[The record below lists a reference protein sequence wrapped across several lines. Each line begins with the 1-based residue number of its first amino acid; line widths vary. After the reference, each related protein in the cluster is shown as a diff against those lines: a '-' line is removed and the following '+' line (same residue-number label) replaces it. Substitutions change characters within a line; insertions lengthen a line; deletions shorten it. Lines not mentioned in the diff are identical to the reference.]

1 MKLNTKTMVV
11 PFVIIIGTFII
22 YLAVL
27 LFSIWPIEE
36 VSLAQSGLFGD
47 TFGALTSLFS
57 GLAFAGLL
65 VTIWQQKEDLSLTRK
80 EIQDQHFEN
89 VLFKMLEMHNCI
101 VTDLDLRKKSDTKN
115 DSAGM
120 VIATGRDCFQLFCDR
135 FKNAYTSNLQA
146 NKTSKEYCNDVYEAF
161 FEQHKSD
168 LGHYF
173 RYLYN
178 IFKFIKES
186 DVEKKKSYTSIVRAQ
201 LSDNELLLLFYNS
214 LSKNGVEKFKP
225 LVEEYQLLDN
235 LPVSQ
240 LLDKSHINLFNQT
253 AYT

>member
-11 PFVIIIGTFII
+11 PFVIIIGTFLV

-27 LFSIWPIEE
+27 LISIWPIEE

-47 TFGALTSLFS
+47 TFGVLTSLFS

-101 VTDLDLRKKSDTKN
+101 VTDLDLRKKTGAQG
-115 DSAGM
+115 AGM
-120 VIATGRDCFQLFCDR
+120 VIAVGRDCFQLFFDR
-135 FKNAYTSNLQA
+135 FKKAYASNNQA
-146 NKTSKEYCNDVYEAF
+146 DTTSKKYCNEVYDVF
-161 FEQHKSD
+161 FEKHKSD

-186 DVEKKKSYTSIVRAQ
+186 DVENKKSYTSIVRAQ

-225 LVEEYQLLDN
+225 LIEEYQLLDN
-235 LPVSQ
+235 LPVIQ
-240 LLDKSHINLFNQT
+240 LLDKSHLNLFNSS
-253 AYT
+253 AYSK